1 MSESNQI
8 DMNSLHNTVLR
19 ETENDS
25 LLEIKP
31 NFYQN
36 LSDFIGNLR
45 KQEFDDVENKIKD
58 TMIEMVTELTSLLI
72 HIRLE
77 KISNSDDFDIS
88 YLLDEEKFILDSL
101 DEQNERTEMILS
113 ATINGKSKFLE
124 SLAENH
130 KIKKVVIRF
139 LDNVDEIVGADLEK
153 YGPFK
158 AEDIATIPYE
168 NAQALIA
175 KNIATKVRWSIF
187 FKICTYNF
195 IAKNIATKV
204 RWED

>member
-139 LDNVDEIVGADLEK
+139 LSEVDEIIGADLEK

-158 AEDIATIPYE
+158 VEDIATIPYE

-175 KNIATKVRWSIF
+175 KNIATKVRW
-187 FKICTYNF
+187 
-195 IAKNIATKV
+195 
-204 RWED
+204 ED

>member
-8 DMNSLHNTVLR
+8 DINSLHHTVLL

-25 LLEIKP
+25 LVEIKP
-31 NFYQN
+31 NFYRS

-45 KQEFDDVENKIKD
+45 KQEFDGVENKIKD
-58 TMIEMVTELTSLLI
+58 TMIEMATELTSLLI

-77 KISNSDDFDIS
+77 KISNSDDYEIS
-88 YLLDEEKFILDSL
+88 HLLDEEKFILDSQE
-101 DEQNERTEMILS
+101 EQNERTEMILS

-124 SLAENH
+124 SLTENH

-139 LDNVDEIVGADLEK
+139 LSEVDEIVGVDLEK

-175 KNIATKVRWSIF
+175 KK
-187 FKICTYNF
+187 
-195 IAKNIATKV
+195 IATKV

>member
-8 DMNSLHNTVLR
+8 DINSLHNIVLR

-25 LLEIKP
+25 LSEIKP
-31 NFYQN
+31 NFYRN

-45 KQEFDDVENKIKD
+45 KQEFDGVENKIKD
-58 TMIEMVTELTSLLI
+58 TMIEMATELTSLLI

-77 KISNSDDFDIS
+77 KISNSNDFDIS
-88 YLLDEEKFILDSL
+88 HLLDEEKFILDSQE
-101 DEQNERTEMILS
+101 EQNERTEMILS

-124 SLAENH
+124 LLAENH

-139 LDNVDEIVGADLEK
+139 LSEVDEIIGADLEK

-175 KNIATKVRWSIF
+175 KNIATKVRW
-187 FKICTYNF
+187 
-195 IAKNIATKV
+195 
-204 RWED
+204 ED

>member
-8 DMNSLHNTVLR
+8 DINSLHNTVLR

-31 NFYQN
+31 NFYRN

-45 KQEFDDVENKIKD
+45 KQEFDGVENKIKD
-58 TMIEMVTELTSLLI
+58 TMIEMASELTSLLI

-77 KISNSDDFDIS
+77 KISNSNDFDIS
-88 YLLDEEKFILDSL
+88 YLLDEEKFILDSQE
-101 DEQNERTEMILS
+101 EQNERTEMILS

-139 LDNVDEIVGADLEK
+139 LSEVDEIIGADLEK

-158 AEDIATIPYE
+158 IEDIATIPYE

-175 KNIATKVRWSIF
+175 KK
-187 FKICTYNF
+187 
-195 IAKNIATKV
+195 IATKV

>member
-77 KISNSDDFDIS
+77 KLSNSDDFDIS

-158 AEDIATIPYE
+158 AEDG
-168 NAQALIA
+168 
-175 KNIATKVRWSIF
+175 
-187 FKICTYNF
+187 KI
-195 IAKNIATKV
+195 
-204 RWED
+204 R

>member
-175 KNIATKVRWSIF
+175 KNIATKVRW
-187 FKICTYNF
+187 
-195 IAKNIATKV
+195 
-204 RWED
+204 ED

>member
-8 DMNSLHNTVLR
+8 DINSLHHTVLL

-31 NFYQN
+31 NFYRN

-45 KQEFDDVENKIKD
+45 KQEFDGVENKIKD
-58 TMIEMVTELTSLLI
+58 TMIEMATELTSLLT

-77 KISNSDDFDIS
+77 KISNPDNFDIS
-88 YLLDEEKFILDSL
+88 HLLDEEKFILDSHE
-101 DEQNERTEMILS
+101 EQNERIEMILS
-113 ATINGKSKFLE
+113 ATISGKSKFLE

-139 LDNVDEIVGADLEK
+139 LSDVDEIIGADLER

-158 AEDIATIPYE
+158 VEDIATIPYE

-175 KNIATKVRWSIF
+175 KKIAI
-187 FKICTYNF
+187 
-195 IAKNIATKV
+195 KV

>member
-1 MSESNQI
+1 MSESNHI
-8 DMNSLHNTVLR
+8 DINSLHNTVLR

-31 NFYQN
+31 NFYRN

-45 KQEFDDVENKIKD
+45 KQEFEGVENKIKE
-58 TMIEMVTELTSLLI
+58 TMIEMATELTSLLI

-77 KISNSDDFDIS
+77 KISSSNDYDIG
-88 YLLDEEKFILDSL
+88 YLLDEEKFIIDSQ

-130 KIKKVVIRF
+130 KIKKIVVRF
-139 LDNVDEIVGADLEK
+139 LENLDEIGRLKKRQQLSDSEYVSIVKGQCLQQLMMQQQ
-153 YGPFK
+153 
-158 AEDIATIPYE
+158 
-168 NAQALIA
+168 AQMGHMMQ
-175 KNIATKVRWSIF
+175 
-187 FKICTYNF
+187 
-195 IAKNIATKV
+195 
-204 RWED
+204 